1 MNFKFILYALMVSL
15 LSTTVSWGKFLSS
28 ASNSGRTSGRGS
40 SWSSNT
46 GSGGG
51 SWGGGAGGGGHK

>member
-1 MNFKFILYALMVSL
+1 MNGKFIVYALAVSL
-15 LSTTVSWGKFLSS
+15 LSTGVSWTKML
-28 ASNSGRTSGRGS
+28 RTSSGSSNWGSGYSGS

-51 SWGGGAGGGGHK
+51 SWGGGAGGHK

>member
-1 MNFKFILYALMVSL
+1 MNGKFIVYALIVSFVCTI
-15 LSTTVSWGKFLSS
+15 SSWGALLDGSGGSGPSS
-28 ASNSGRTSGRGS
+28 RSGS

-51 SWGGGAGGGGHK
+51 SWGGGGHK